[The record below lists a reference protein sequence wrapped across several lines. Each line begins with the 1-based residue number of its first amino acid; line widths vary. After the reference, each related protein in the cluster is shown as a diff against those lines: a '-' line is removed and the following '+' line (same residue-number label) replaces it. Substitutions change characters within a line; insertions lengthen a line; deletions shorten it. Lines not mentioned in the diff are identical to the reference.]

1 MLQFDLFVTVFYAAV
16 RSASNSIRFCKKQLL
31 SCLLVIY
38 IGRSLEYFSINFNF
52 FKFFSAAFYNNA
64 GTFPSS
70 IALISSR
77 SLPVMDAKFSGD
89 IPLWFILI
97 MIFASPSDSPSFL
110 ASSRSSFISSLNASQ
125 IFASLL
131 ISRYSSSFAL
141 TLICENASIFYN
153 PYPSQ
158 IISFLTYA
166 AVLKSTTAIS
176 VSMVFSLSIID
187 SIFSIVTPLI

>member
-1 MLQFDLFVTVFYAAV
+1 MAHIFLTQLKATLDNCLDELEQIHFLFSRNPETD
-16 RSASNSIRFCKKQLL
+16 
-31 SCLLVIY
+31 
-38 IGRSLEYFSINFNF
+38 FSR
-52 FKFFSAAFYNNA
+52 KR
-64 GTFPSS
+64 T
-70 IALISSR
+70 
-77 SLPVMDAKFSGD
+77 MFSGV
-89 IPLWFILI
+89 IPLLFILR
-97 MIFASPSDSPSFL
+97 MIFASPTTSPMALPRTSPSDSPCFL
-110 ASSRSSFISSLNASQ
+110 ASSRSSFISSLNASH

-176 VSMVFSLSIID
+176 VSMIFSLSIID